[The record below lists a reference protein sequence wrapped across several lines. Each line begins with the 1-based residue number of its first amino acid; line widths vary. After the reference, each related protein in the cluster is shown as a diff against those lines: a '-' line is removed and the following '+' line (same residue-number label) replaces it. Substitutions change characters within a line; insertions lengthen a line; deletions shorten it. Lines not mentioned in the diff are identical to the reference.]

1 MSALLRTSAVRPMWL
16 GLALIIWGTLATAA
30 WADPPALVARM
41 DQFDGTATLLPS
53 GSTDW
58 SYANINRPLS
68 NGDQIWIGAAS
79 RAELVAGSTA
89 MRLGAN
95 TSLTLL
101 ELSDAATQL
110 KLTQGTFE
118 VRVREPMR
126 GRSFEIDTPNLA
138 FDLQTPGDYRV
149 DVNAGQDTTTVIVR
163 AGQGMAYG
171 AGGTSY
177 PIGGRQLVQF
187 SGNGL
192 TPDAAEFDP
201 PLDGFDRWVA
211 LLNRRENDSIS
222 AHYVGI
228 EMTGY
233 QGLDQYGRWET
244 NPTYGSVWVPT
255 VVAPGWAPYHDGHW
269 AWIAPWGWTWIDD
282 EPWGF
287 APFHYGR
294 WAYVGSSWVWVPGPV
309 IARPIYAP
317 ALVAF
322 IGGGGAGGMHWG
334 VSLSIGAPGIAWF
347 ALAPG
352 EIYRPVYAASPT
364 YINAINRTV
373 IVNQNVTIIHNTA
386 VINNIQRTVYVNQTV
401 PGAVTAVPAAAF
413 VRGRPVQEEAVP
425 FHVDP
430 ARAAPVLFSPPIAPV
445 EYSVVGRQIAPPPPH
460 AAFART
466 VVATRNPPLPPALHD
481 TLAQRFAAHNG
492 TAPGA
497 GQTLIAQ
504 HREQPDRFA
513 PARQVTVI
521 PVQRRSDAVR
531 PIVRQPMPEPDQP
544 TLTRPQ
550 GEMQP
555 RAAQAEPGE
564 TRSMP
569 VPHPPGVKMPAHQAL
584 GAPLPRLP
592 EPQRGERPFSPPP
605 QHALEPPRQPFAQPE
620 RRPQQVHPAPFE
632 QPHPEPFPLLQRPVQ
647 PSVPARRLVN
657 PQKKKPEHEK
667 AETNRSLGG

>member
-163 AGQGMAYG
+163 VGQGMAYG

-373 IVNQNVTIIHNTA
+373 IVNQNVIIIHNTA

-605 QHALEPPRQPFAQPE
+605 QHTLEPPRQPFAQPE

-632 QPHPEPFPLLQRPVQ
+632 QPHPEPFPLLQRPVH

>member
-632 QPHPEPFPLLQRPVQ
+632 QPHPEPFPLLQRPVH